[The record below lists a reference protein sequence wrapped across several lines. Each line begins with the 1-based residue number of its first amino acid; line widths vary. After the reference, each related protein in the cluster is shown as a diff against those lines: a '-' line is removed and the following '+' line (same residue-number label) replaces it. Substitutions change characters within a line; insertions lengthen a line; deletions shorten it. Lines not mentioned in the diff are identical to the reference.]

1 MVNIGRR
8 GEAWEGGEGG
18 WGKSL
23 GMGRGGLNAGVGR
36 GRARKVGVHG
46 SLGCSQ
52 RWGRREEG
60 AVEVGMGWIMSRV
73 VGNCDWKSREGV
85 WWARERLK
93 VMDFYM
99 GPSYLNVSFTEA
111 LIVNLFLRSVAYT
124 TWPGAQGACMGP
136 LWRA

>member
-1 MVNIGRR
+1 MARIGRR

-60 AVEVGMGWIMSRV
+60 AVGVGMGWIMSIV
-73 VGNCDWKSREGV
+73 VGNGDWKSREGV

-99 GPSYLNVSFTEA
+99 GACYLKDKVLRIRFKTFGSVHSCDA
-111 LIVNLFLRSVAYT
+111 RKMASRRSVAA
-124 TWPGAQGACMGP
+124 G
-136 LWRA
+136 

>member
-60 AVEVGMGWIMSRV
+60 AVGVGMGWILSRV
-73 VGNCDWKSREGV
+73 VGNGDWMSREGV
-85 WWARERLK
+85 WWARERLR
-93 VMDFYM
+93 VMLMDFYV
-99 GPSYLNVSFTEA
+99 GPSYLNPFPTPGHVVGPVHGRRGRRA
-111 LIVNLFLRSVAYT
+111 AARGA
-124 TWPGAQGACMGP
+124 PGAA
-136 LWRA
+136 R

>member
-1 MVNIGRR
+1 MMNIGRR
-8 GEAWEGGEGG
+8 GEAWEGGECG

-60 AVEVGMGWIMSRV
+60 AVGVGMGWIMSRV
-73 VGNCDWKSREGV
+73 VGNGDWMSREGV
-85 WWARERLK
+85 WWARERIK

-99 GPSYLNVSFTEA
+99 GAYNLKRVIDSKVSFQVLA
-111 LIVNLFLRSVAYT
+111 FGHPKYKVPRPSSRSA
-124 TWPGAQGACMGP
+124 A
-136 LWRA
+136 

>member
-18 WGKSL
+18 GGESL
-23 GMGRGGLNAGVGR
+23 GMGRDGLNAGVGR

-60 AVEVGMGWIMSRV
+60 AVGVGMGWILSRV
-73 VGNCDWKSREGV
+73 VGNGDWMSREGV

-99 GPSYLNVSFTEA
+99 GHSYLK
-111 LIVNLFLRSVAYT
+111 VAES
-124 TWPGAQGACMGP
+124 
-136 LWRA
+136 LNSRKIR

>member
-1 MVNIGRR
+1 MMNIGRR
-8 GEAWEGGEGG
+8 GEAWEGGECG

-60 AVEVGMGWIMSRV
+60 AVGVGMGWIMSRV
-73 VGNCDWKSREGV
+73 VGNGDWMSREGV

-99 GPSYLNVSFTEA
+99 GACYLKVVGSLNSRK
-111 LIVNLFLRSVAYT
+111 IR
-124 TWPGAQGACMGP
+124 
-136 LWRA
+136 

>member
-1 MVNIGRR
+1 MARIGRR

-60 AVEVGMGWIMSRV
+60 AVGVGMGWILSRV
-73 VGNCDWKSREGV
+73 VGNGDWMSREGV

-99 GPSYLNVSFTEA
+99 GPSNLKVAGSLNSRK
-111 LIVNLFLRSVAYT
+111 IR
-124 TWPGAQGACMGP
+124 
-136 LWRA
+136 

>member
-1 MVNIGRR
+1 MG
-8 GEAWEGGEGG
+8 GGSHWAWG
-18 WGKSL
+18 
-23 GMGRGGLNAGVGR
+23 GGLNAGVGR

-60 AVEVGMGWIMSRV
+60 AVGVGMGWILSRV
-73 VGNCDWKSREGV
+73 VGNGDWMSREGV

-99 GPSYLNVSFTEA
+99 GAYSLKAVGSLNSRK
-111 LIVNLFLRSVAYT
+111 IR
-124 TWPGAQGACMGP
+124 
-136 LWRA
+136 

>member
-1 MVNIGRR
+1 MARIGRR

-60 AVEVGMGWIMSRV
+60 VDGGRGGDGLNSV
-73 VGNCDWKSREGV
+73 KSGGE
-85 WWARERLK
+85 W
-93 VMDFYM
+93 
-99 GPSYLNVSFTEA
+99 
-111 LIVNLFLRSVAYT
+111 
-124 TWPGAQGACMGP
+124 
-136 LWRA
+136 

>member
-1 MVNIGRR
+1 MVSIGRR

-52 RWGRREEG
+52 RWGRCEEG
-60 AVEVGMGWIMSRV
+60 AVGVGMGWIMSRV
-73 VGNCDWKSREGV
+73 VGNGDWKSREGV
-85 WWARERLK
+85 WWARERIK

-99 GPSYLNVSFTEA
+99 GAYNLKVAGSLNSGK
-111 LIVNLFLRSVAYT
+111 IR
-124 TWPGAQGACMGP
+124 
-136 LWRA
+136 

>member
-1 MVNIGRR
+1 MMNIGRR
-8 GEAWEGGEGG
+8 GEAWEGGECG

-60 AVEVGMGWIMSRV
+60 AVGVGMGWIMSRV
-73 VGNCDWKSREGV
+73 VGNGDWMSREGV

-99 GPSYLNVSFTEA
+99 GAYNLKVAGSLNSGGKQ
-111 LIVNLFLRSVAYT
+111 
-124 TWPGAQGACMGP
+124 PGP
-136 LWRA
+136 KRRLTRLK

>member
-52 RWGRREEG
+52 RWVRREVG
-60 AVEVGMGWIMSRV
+60 AVGVGMGWILSRV
-73 VGNCDWKSREGV
+73 VGNGDWKSREGV

-99 GPSYLNVSFTEA
+99 GPSYLKLPIPMPTMV
-111 LIVNLFLRSVAYT
+111 LISTAGCVVL
-124 TWPGAQGACMGP
+124 P
-136 LWRA
+136 

>member
-60 AVEVGMGWIMSRV
+60 AVGVGMGLILSRV
-73 VGNCDWKSREGV
+73 VGNGDWMSREGV

-99 GPSYLNVSFTEA
+99 GPSYLK
-111 LIVNLFLRSVAYT
+111 VA
-124 TWPGAQGACMGP
+124 GSLNSGEI
-136 LWRA
+136 R